1 MSDLVIQQPIWTD
14 ADKKLI
20 HQTVAQGTNESEFK
34 LLLYTANKYELDPLV
49 KQIWCVK
56 YGNQPAAIY
65 AGRDGFL
72 HIAHKS
78 GQFNGMETVALRDE
92 KNILKGARCTVWRK
106 DMTHPFIVEVDLK
119 EYNTSKGN
127 WAKMPETMIKKVAE
141 SQCLRKAFD
150 ISGMY
155 SPEEMPEPQ
164 QQQEEVKPVVEVSKV
179 TQNHISALMAIA
191 TKKGDTDEQIK
202 EKIKNAYGIESKKD
216 LTIEQFNKM
225 MKAYEKLA
233 DVNG

>member
-1 MSDLVIQQPIWTD
+1 
-14 ADKKLI
+14 
-20 HQTVAQGTNESEFK
+20 
-34 LLLYTANKYELDPLV
+34 
-49 KQIWCVK
+49 
-56 YGNQPAAIY
+56 
-65 AGRDGFL
+65 
-72 HIAHKS
+72 
-78 GQFNGMETVALRDE
+78 
-92 KNILKGARCTVWRK
+92 
-106 DMTHPFIVEVDLK
+106 MTHPFIVEVDLK